1 MNYIETI
8 LYIYNIVSIFQSLDV
23 CAFCSSHV
31 YSL

>member
-8 LYIYNIVSIFQSLDV
+8 LYIYNIVSIFQLLDV
-23 CAFCSSHV
+23 RALCLSHV